1 MDNLTGIDLSK
12 MKMPSFS
19 FDTSALARQAQRLND
34 EMNANIEA
42 VAEHNRQKDEALF
55 QTAKASIAQRE
66 LLEQQLAA
74 VKEQNQQLKENNA
87 MLKSLYEAAKKDA
100 ESSAAEAKKSGRTNW
115 ISIVVCVIIGIA
127 TIVVSIIG

>member
-1 MDNLTGIDLSK
+1 MNDLTGIDLSK
-12 MKMPSFS
+12 IQTPSFG
-19 FDTSALARQAQRLND
+19 FDTSALARQVQAIND

-42 VAEHNRQKDEALF
+42 TAEYNRQKDEALF
-55 QTAKASIAQRE
+55 QTTEASIAQRE

-87 MLKSLYEAAKKDA
+87 MLKCLYEAAKKDA
-100 ESSAAEAKKSGRTNW
+100 ESSAAEAKSSRRITW
-115 ISIVVCVIIGIA
+115 ISIIVCVIIGIA